1 MAKQIINLGTAAN
14 DGSGDPL
21 RTAFTKINTNFT
33 ELYTLTGGT
42 STALTELAQDYAA
55 PMFTHASH
63 VNITAAYDDA
73 NNKIVL
79 TGVAAAQVQTDWN
92 AVSGLGVILNKPTIP
107 SAYTL
112 PTASSSVLGGIKIGT
127 GLSIDGNGVVTA
139 SVGSVSS
146 LVNGAYSVSVGTDG
160 VVSMVTSRGTVEF
173 GALPEPGGPSHFHI
187 MKAAGDN
194 NDLYFGDDFNYVLQ
208 RGPAYSGNPGYGVE
222 IGTQDL
228 LNSSGQH
235 VWRFGTDG
243 SITFPDDTVQT
254 TAYTG
259 ATNAFSGL
267 SDATSASLTI
277 DEIYLPAITR
287 LNVSQNT
294 GGTAYRFDQYAGID
308 SPVIY
313 AISGTTIA
321 FNLNTGHPF
330 SIRTSGNV
338 DYDTGLVHVSTTGVV
353 STGNSAQGKL
363 TGTLYWKIPV
373 GTTGNYRYTCAN
385 PAHVDMFGAIIIKD
399 ISVITDVPGN
409 ITWIITESGSS
420 DYVFSGP
427 GIQSGNTNDP
437 VLYLYKG
444 TTYKFINNAT
454 AHPFAFRVS
463 NGGAD
468 YTNGVSGSQTG
479 TQTFTVPMNAPST
492 LYYQC
497 TIHSGMGNV
506 INIV

>member
-146 LVNGAYSVSVGTDG
+146 LVNGANTASLGSDG
-160 VVSMVTSRGTVEF
+160 VLTVPHSIFGNNTSLALSTGATAPGASVAINTSEVNINFSDARGGF
-173 GALPEPGGPSHFHI
+173 KFKNLGGA
-187 MKAAGDN
+187 
-194 NDLYFGDDFNYVLQ
+194 
-208 RGPAYSGNPGYGVE
+208 
-222 IGTQDL
+222 T
-228 LNSSGQH
+228 
-235 VWRFGTDG
+235 G
-243 SITFPDDTVQT
+243 SITFPDATVQT

-287 LNVSQNT
+287 LNVSQNS
-294 GGTAYRFDQYAGID
+294 GGTAYRFDQYAGVD

-385 PAHVDMFGAIIIKD
+385 PAHVDMFGAIVIKD